1 MMKRLKFIFILLLLI
16 ASGVVSWRVYFRVYT
31 QEDTVNIHRYPERI
45 GDWVSRDLPM
55 SETEYA
61 ILETR
66 NVFVREYKNS
76 QTDEKVYLFI
86 VYSENNRKVSHP
98 PEICYT
104 GSGFLLVNKRPDVLE
119 SRLAQKGGERI
130 RVATQRLLLEQG
142 SFEQMA
148 HYWFK
153 VGSGFT
159 ASYWKQQWMIV
170 ANTLLGKSSSS
181 ALIRI
186 STDVKGGEYEE
197 AEQQIRS
204 FANEAIPL
212 FYRFLP

>member
-1 MMKRLKFIFILLLLI
+1 MKKLKFVFIIILLI
-16 ASGVVSWRVYFRVYT
+16 ASGAVSWNVYFRVYT
-31 QEDTVNIHRYPERI
+31 QEDAVNIHHYPSRL
-45 GDWVSRDLPM
+45 GDWESRDLPM

-66 NVFVREYKNS
+66 NVFVREYKNRK
-76 QTDEKVYLFI
+76 TGGVVYLFI

-104 GSGFLLVNKRPDVLE
+104 GSGFLLVNKRPDTLE

-130 RVATQRLLLEQG
+130 LVSTQRLLLEQG
-142 SFEQMA
+142 PFEQIA

-153 VGSGFT
+153 VGPGFT
-159 ASYWKQQWMIV
+159 SSYWKQQWMIV
-170 ANTLLGKSSSS
+170 FNTVFGKSSSS

-186 STDVKGGEYEE
+186 STDVKDGKYEE
-197 AEQQIRS
+197 AEQHIRS